1 MEEAKQL
8 LADAGYPDGEGL
20 PSITYSTNDAGYHKV
35 VAEYLQQAWAE
46 LGVELNVEIVEWAS
60 FTPMRRNG
68 DYDAS
73 RNGWVGDYSDPS
85 NMLDLLYST
94 NGNNDGKFNNAE
106 YDAAMELSR
115 TTLDAAERSEALH
128 KAEDILMEEAGCIP
142 VAYYNDFWLQSEK
155 IVDSWHSP
163 YGYWYFMYA
172 DIAE

>member
-1 MEEAKQL
+1 M
-8 LADAGYPDGEGL
+8 
-20 PSITYSTNDAGYHKV
+20 
-35 VAEYLQQAWAE
+35 VAEYLQQAWGE
-46 LGVELNVEIVEWAS
+46 LGITLDVDIVEWAS

-106 YDAAMELSR
+106 YDAAMDISR

-128 KAEDILMEEAGCIP
+128 KAEDILMDQAGCVP
-142 VAYYNDFWLQSEK
+142 VAYYNDFWLQSDK
-155 IVDSWHSP
+155 ITGMWHSA

>member
-1 MEEAKQL
+1 
-8 LADAGYPDGEGL
+8 
-20 PSITYSTNDAGYHKV
+20 
-35 VAEYLQQAWAE
+35 
-46 LGVELNVEIVEWAS
+46 
-60 FTPMRRNG
+60 MRRNG